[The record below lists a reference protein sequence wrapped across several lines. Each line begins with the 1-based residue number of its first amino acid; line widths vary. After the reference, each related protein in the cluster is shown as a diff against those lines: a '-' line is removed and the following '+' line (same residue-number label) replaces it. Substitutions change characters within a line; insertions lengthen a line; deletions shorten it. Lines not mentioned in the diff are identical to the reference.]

1 MPTSLRIKV
10 ATLIGYVLLSTAT
23 VILLGDDSPARGQL
37 AFAIAGRP

>member
-10 ATLIGYVLLSTAT
+10 ATLIGYVLLSTAA